1 MVRKVLEVKNLEVS
15 FEVEDGIVNAV
26 RGIDYCINEGEV
38 LAIVGESGSG
48 KSVATKAITKLFQGD
63 NGRITNGSVVFF
75 GEDLVNKNEKEFT
88 KIRGK
93 DIAMIFQDPMTSLNP
108 TMQVGKQIMEPL
120 MIHKS
125 MNKKDAKVKAI
136 EILDL
141 VGIKNA

>member
-125 MNKKDAKVKAI
+125 MNKKRCQSKSYRDFRFSRYK
-136 EILDL
+136 EC
-141 VGIKNA
+141 

>member
-93 DIAMIFQDPMTSLNP
+93 DIAMIFKIQ
-108 TMQVGKQIMEPL
+108 
-120 MIHKS
+120 
-125 MNKKDAKVKAI
+125 
-136 EILDL
+136 
-141 VGIKNA
+141 

>member
-1 MVRKVLEVKNLEVS
+1 MMKKVLEVKNLEVS

-26 RGIDYCINEGEV
+26 RGIDYCIHEGEI

-48 KSVATKAITKLFQGD
+48 KSVATKAITKLFQGE
-63 NGRITNGSVVFF
+63 NGKITNGNVKFF
-75 GEDLVNKNEKEFT
+75 GEDLVEKNEKELA

-108 TMQVGKQIMEPL
+108 TMQIGKQIMEPL
-120 MIHKS
+120 MIHKK
-125 MNKKDAKVKAI
+125 MNRKDAKGKAV

-141 VGIKNA
+141 VGIKKC